1 MSSVLRRRS
10 SHTVRSNAGAPVYS
24 QTRSQGLSPQGAVR
38 WETLGTRLSLS
49 LDPCLTWAWIPY
61 HVTCLV
67 ISRVISSISL
77 VCSLLRNASAILLN
91 SAKQA
96 VSLFKTA
103 GTHIIASPSKF
114 SSILVI
120 RTFPI
125 YLFIYNNFICNNNR
139 YKKAAIR
146 EELNPLVRWPPKNI
160 YKAIKEIQ
168 IR

>member
-91 SAKQA
+91 STKQT
-96 VSLFKTA
+96 VPLFKTT
-103 GTHIIASPSKF
+103 GNHISASPSKF
-114 SSILVI
+114 CSILVI
-120 RTFPI
+120 RTFTMNYI
-125 YLFIYNNFICNNNR
+125 FIGFFVCLN
-139 YKKAAIR
+139 
-146 EELNPLVRWPPKNI
+146 ELPWSPMQTILRQWKIPSHCTM
-160 YKAIKEIQ
+160 Y
-168 IR
+168 